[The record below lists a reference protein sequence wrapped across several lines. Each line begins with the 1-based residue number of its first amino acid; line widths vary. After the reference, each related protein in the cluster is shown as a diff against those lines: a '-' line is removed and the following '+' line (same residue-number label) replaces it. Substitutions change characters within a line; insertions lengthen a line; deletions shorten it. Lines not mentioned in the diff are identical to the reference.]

1 MVPAYPCDM
10 MYTLH
15 PTPPSRAG
23 FVLDER
29 GFKMS
34 KSIGNVVDPRTVMLG
49 GTDQKAE
56 PPYGADV
63 LRLWVAS
70 VDSIGSDVSIG
81 PQILEQVNPS
91 PKPYIRLPPYT
102 VPGTRRNHGTGI

>member
-1 MVPAYPCDM
+1 
-10 MYTLH
+10 
-15 PTPPSRAG
+15 
-23 FVLDER
+23 
-29 GFKMS
+29 MS

-49 GTDQKAE
+49 GQDQKAE

-81 PQILEQVNPS
+81 PQILEQARSARS
-91 PKPYIRLPPYT
+91 PESPLESEILRNLNLKALKPRRSVWGLEVTWPVHFGT
-102 VPGTRRNHGTGI
+102 VAGLNDKGIGCV

>member
-1 MVPAYPCDM
+1 
-10 MYTLH
+10 
-15 PTPPSRAG
+15 
-23 FVLDER
+23 
-29 GFKMS
+29 MS

-49 GTDQKAE
+49 GQDQKAE

-81 PQILEQVNPS
+81 QQILAQVRCNPRF
-91 PKPYIRLPPYT
+91 YIIDRGFIP
-102 VPGTRRNHGTGI
+102 

>member
-1 MVPAYPCDM
+1 M
-10 MYTLH
+10 
-15 PTPPSRAG
+15 
-23 FVLDER
+23 LDER
-29 GFKMS
+29 GLKMS

-49 GTDQKAE
+49 GSDQKAE

-81 PQILEQVNPS
+81 PQILEQVGDC
-91 PKPYIRLPPYT
+91 RA
-102 VPGTRRNHGTGI
+102 PGTAPGSKPFNSAVVTHASVGVSLWV

>member
-1 MVPAYPCDM
+1 M
-10 MYTLH
+10 
-15 PTPPSRAG
+15 
-23 FVLDER
+23 LDER
-29 GFKMS
+29 GLKMS

-49 GTDQKAE
+49 GVDQKAE

-81 PQILEQVNPS
+81 PQILEQVPS
-91 PKPYIRLPPYT
+91 SLIGYT
-102 VPGTRRNHGTGI
+102 GSGGMVLVPSLLMVLSC

>member
-1 MVPAYPCDM
+1 M
-10 MYTLH
+10 
-15 PTPPSRAG
+15 
-23 FVLDER
+23 LDER
-29 GFKMS
+29 GLKMS

-49 GTDQKAE
+49 GQDQKAE

-81 PQILEQVNPS
+81 QQILAQVRCNPRL
-91 PKPYIRLPPYT
+91 YIIDRGFIP
-102 VPGTRRNHGTGI
+102 